1 MSLIR
6 SSILP
11 EASTKWN
18 SVTITDYGPF
28 GQKTID
34 IMTKA
39 LKDFDPNLYPLYC
52 PVGREFTI
60 LNSHGISKESIE
72 KVLEEH
78 EYSDFRPQVQYP
90 DPRGDWVIRLEG
102 IFDWNKNVKA
112 KRLINNS
119 DSLMNNFDLLM
130 NKIDSLINKLD
141 LSRVQPL
148 YLTSSEC
155 PSLPMPSSDNLR
167 RDIAAD
173 LVSKMKEF
181 GITFQGR
188 QCLDIGTGSGENAL
202 AMQQESGR
210 EVIAIEP
217 DDSVF
222 NIALKNG
229 ISPKN
234 LHKVTL
240 QEYQK
245 AHPDDKFDI
254 ATVFLWNLPFSERES
269 FCRALTEV
277 IKEEGTVVI
286 GYADECYDKDPRLKI
301 SGVLRKYFSSVE
313 RHKCPQSINHYML
326 ICKAPIDKEEVLTNY
341 NDPDWWWLEFDAGGD
356 QMELLSAP
364 LLQNS
369 RPLTSVYFQEIN
381 EAHED
386 LDNDIYN

>member
-1 MSLIR
+1 MFDFFLPKNEKR
-6 SSILP
+6 FKSS
-11 EASTKWN
+11 
-18 SVTITDYGPF
+18 
-28 GQKTID
+28 
-34 IMTKA
+34 
-39 LKDFDPNLYPLYC
+39 
-52 PVGREFTI
+52 
-60 LNSHGISKESIE
+60 
-72 KVLEEH
+72 
-78 EYSDFRPQVQYP
+78 
-90 DPRGDWVIRLEG
+90 
-102 IFDWNKNVKA
+102 
-112 KRLINNS
+112 
-119 DSLMNNFDLLM
+119 
-130 NKIDSLINKLD
+130 
-141 LSRVQPL
+141 
-148 YLTSSEC
+148 
-155 PSLPMPSSDNLR
+155 
-167 RDIAAD
+167 
-173 LVSKMKEF
+173 
-181 GITFQGR
+181 
-188 QCLDIGTGSGENAL
+188 
-202 AMQQESGR
+202 
-210 EVIAIEP
+210 
-217 DDSVF
+217 
-222 NIALKNG
+222 LKNILG

-301 SGVLRKYFSSVE
+301 SRVLRKYFSSVE

-369 RPLTSVYFQEIN
+369 TVLSELSLQVSLSSIQVQNSRPLTSVYFQEIN